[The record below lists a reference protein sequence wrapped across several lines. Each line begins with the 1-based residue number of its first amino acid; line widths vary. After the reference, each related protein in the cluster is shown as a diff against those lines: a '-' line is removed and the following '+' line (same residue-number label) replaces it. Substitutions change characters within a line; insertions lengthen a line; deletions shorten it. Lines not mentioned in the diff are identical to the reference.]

1 MNNIWFEYKY
11 QSIGNILNE
20 IQNNSIFD
28 YWIIAAS
35 VIASL
40 ILCLLILPFILVK
53 TKENKDSKEKKR
65 KKDKLKYLMIQN
77 EIQTE
82 IENRFAEE
90 DRKEIEER
98 INRLEN

>member
-1 MNNIWFEYKY
+1 
-11 QSIGNILNE
+11 
-20 IQNNSIFD
+20 
-28 YWIIAAS
+28 
-35 VIASL
+35 
-40 ILCLLILPFILVK
+40 VK